1 MKTLQAFM
9 LLTLLLAATHL
20 PAGAGKVALSLATKL
35 AIVQS
40 HIAQSNKEPRLKYE
54 ASIMEERMERIMEER
69 MERQWRRTVPNAET
83 NNKERINREH
93 QHLLRRMRLA
103 TEYPE

>member
-20 PAGAGKVALSLATKL
+20 PAGTGKVALSLATKL

-54 ASIMEERMERIMEER
+54 ASVMKHMERMKR
-69 MERQWRRTVPNAET
+69 MERQRWCAVPNAET
-83 NNKERINREH
+83 NNMERINREY
-93 QHLLRRMRLA
+93 LLRRMRLA